1 MALSSIELCSSAL
14 LKLGA
19 EVISSFEDGTTE
31 ARVASHLYPLTRDA
45 LLCAHPWS
53 FATRQTQL
61 ARLVDQPTANFRY
74 AHQLPTD
81 YLKALSAGEHGVG
94 RGLTFQIVSRQLH
107 SDAATVILTYVYQPT
122 EGDFPAYFNAAL
134 VARLAAEFCLPLTEN
149 SSRAERLAR
158 LSDAELK
165 VARLIDSQQDTP
177 PRFEDFS
184 LIRARL
190 A

>member
-14 LKLGA
+14 VKLGA
-19 EVISSFEDGTTE
+19 DGISSFEDGSAE
-31 ARVASHLYPLTRDA
+31 ARVASLLYPLSRDA
-45 LLCAHPWS
+45 LLSAHPWS

-61 ARLVDQPTANFRY
+61 AQLTSGPTATFAY
-74 AHQLPTD
+74 AFQLPND
-81 YLKALSAGEHGVG
+81 YLKALSAGNGGRG
-94 RGLTFQIVSRQLH
+94 RGLVYQIVNRQLH
-107 SDAATVILTYVYQPT
+107 TDAHTAVLTYVFRPG

-149 SSRAERLAR
+149 SSRAERLSR
-158 LSDAELK
+158 LAEAELK
-165 VARLIDSQQDTP
+165 VAKLVDSQQDTP
-177 PRFEDFS
+177 PRVEDFS